1 MRIGFR
7 KTGERKTENDE
18 DVIVDNSVEIGD
30 ISGSKSE
37 NTLKK
42 QGETG
47 KICPSIELETTVKP
61 TRSILKRKQKCTL
74 RLRDAR
80 QKCQKRREMEG
91 NFHSF
96 YIAGNQVH
104 RRRRRTIGPGEME
117 CDRQGGIC
125 YNSRKSLAEIPS
137 HEGQRKQEIH
147 RKACDQRK

>member
-7 KTGERKTENDE
+7 KTGKRKTENDE

-30 ISGSKSE
+30 ISRSKSE

-42 QGETG
+42 QGKTG

-61 TRSILKRKQKCTL
+61 TRSIQKRKQKCAV

-80 QKCQKRREMEG
+80 QKCQKRREMER

-96 YIAGNQVH
+96 YIAGNKAH

>member
-7 KTGERKTENDE
+7 KTGKRKTENDE

-42 QGETG
+42 QGKTG
-47 KICPSIELETTVKP
+47 
-61 TRSILKRKQKCTL
+61 KRKQKCAV

-80 QKCQKRREMEG
+80 QKCQKRREMER

-96 YIAGNQVH
+96 YIAGNKAH
-104 RRRRRTIGPGEME
+104 RRKRRAIDTGEME

>member
-7 KTGERKTENDE
+7 KTGKRKMENDKY
-18 DVIVDNSVEIGD
+18 VIVDNSVEIGD

-42 QGETG
+42 QGKTG

-61 TRSILKRKQKCTL
+61 TRSILKRKQKCTF
-74 RLRDAR
+74 RLREAR

-96 YIAGNQVH
+96 YCAGNQAH
-104 RRRRRTIGPGEME
+104 RRRRRAIDTGEME

>member
-7 KTGERKTENDE
+7 KSGKRKKENDE

-42 QGETG
+42 QGKTG
-47 KICPSIELETTVKP
+47 KICPSIELETTVTP
-61 TRSILKRKQKCTL
+61 TRSIQKRKQKCTL

-96 YIAGNQVH
+96 YIAGNKAH

-117 CDRQGGIC
+117 CDRQGGDM
-125 YNSRKSLAEIPS
+125 L
-137 HEGQRKQEIH
+137 
-147 RKACDQRK
+147 

>member
-7 KTGERKTENDE
+7 KSGKRKTENDE

-30 ISGSKSE
+30 ISRRKSG
-37 NTLKK
+37 NALKK
-42 QGETG
+42 QDKTG
-47 KICPSIELETTVKP
+47 KIGLSIELETIVKP
-61 TRSILKRKQKCTL
+61 TRSILKRKQKCTF
-74 RLRDAR
+74 RLREAR

-96 YIAGNQVH
+96 YIAGNQAH

>member
-7 KTGERKTENDE
+7 KTGKRKTENDE

-42 QGETG
+42 QGKTG

-61 TRSILKRKQKCTL
+61 TRSIQKRKQKCAV

-80 QKCQKRREMEG
+80 QKCQKRREMER

-96 YIAGNQVH
+96 YIAGNQAH
-104 RRRRRTIGPGEME
+104 RRKRRAIGPGEME

>member
-1 MRIGFR
+1 MRIGSR
-7 KTGERKTENDE
+7 KSGKRKTENDKY
-18 DVIVDNSVEIGD
+18 VIVDNSVEIGD

-42 QGETG
+42 QGKTG

-61 TRSILKRKQKCTL
+61 TRSIQKRKQKCTL

-96 YIAGNQVH
+96 YIAGNKAH

-117 CDRQGGIC
+117 CDRQGGDM
-125 YNSRKSLAEIPS
+125 L
-137 HEGQRKQEIH
+137 
-147 RKACDQRK
+147 

>member
-7 KTGERKTENDE
+7 KTGKRKTENDE

-42 QGETG
+42 QGKTG
-47 KICPSIELETTVKP
+47 KIGPSIELETTVKP
-61 TRSILKRKQKCTL
+61 TRSILKRKQKCTF
-74 RLRDAR
+74 RLREAR

-96 YIAGNQVH
+96 YIAGIQAH
-104 RRRRRTIGPGEME
+104 RRKRRAIDTGEME

>member
-7 KTGERKTENDE
+7 KSGKRKMENDKY
-18 DVIVDNSVEIGD
+18 VIVDNSVEIGD

-42 QGETG
+42 QGKTG
-47 KICPSIELETTVKP
+47 KIGPSIELETIVKP
-61 TRSILKRKQKCTL
+61 TRSIQKRKQKCTF
-74 RLRDAR
+74 RLREAR

-96 YIAGNQVH
+96 YSAGNQAH

>member
-7 KTGERKTENDE
+7 KTGKRKTENDE

-42 QGETG
+42 QGKTG

-61 TRSILKRKQKCTL
+61 TRSIQKRKQKCAV

-80 QKCQKRREMEG
+80 QKCQKRRK
-91 NFHSF
+91 
-96 YIAGNQVH
+96 
-104 RRRRRTIGPGEME
+104 RRAIDTGEME

>member
-7 KTGERKTENDE
+7 KTGKRKMENDKY
-18 DVIVDNSVEIGD
+18 VIVDNSVEIGD

-37 NTLKK
+37 KTLKK
-42 QGETG
+42 QGKTG
-47 KICPSIELETTVKP
+47 KIGLSIELETTVKP
-61 TRSILKRKQKCTL
+61 TRSILKRKQKCTF
-74 RLRDAR
+74 RLREAR

-96 YIAGNQVH
+96 YSAGNQAH